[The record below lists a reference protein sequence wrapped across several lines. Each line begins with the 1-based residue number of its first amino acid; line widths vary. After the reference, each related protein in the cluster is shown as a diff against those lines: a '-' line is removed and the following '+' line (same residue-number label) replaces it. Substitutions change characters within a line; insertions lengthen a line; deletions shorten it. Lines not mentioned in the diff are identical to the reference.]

1 MHGHGVHLHSLATIS
16 RWRGRSSNQSP
27 VTQFFIMLHSISSR
41 NFVTSVPRN
50 DEFRYLINGIE
61 MTRSDVLNVHPTDRT
76 VAHWSIIV
84 DWDLQRTRQYVVVDP
99 MDPTGLL
106 YLNHAEYLSQM
117 KVCASAS
124 LMLIVVARP
133 GSRRPVPISS
143 SHTSSTS
150 NDDSSQNSPWGVR
163 IESKWSKSSKTS
175 WKQFVTLR
183 NRISRLANRKR
194 GSMMASESYETI
206 ARTVYVWVSQLAHWA
221 EVKNPGTYIR
231 YFIPLVLHLE
241 KLLRCNG
248 QMEAVKY
255 LKVSLFTLYSYISG
269 NPLKSTVPLGIGIRL
284 TNGLPSSWDRDLRL
298 LIRQGRLQP
307 IRITASLLNLYRAL
321 EAPHPDFS
329 VETISKP
336 HPNLEGPVWEEFQT
350 FCRLHW
356 PQMLERHLGN
366 PLPHY
371 EYKSG
376 LFHLIASAGANVT
389 GPAMAG
395 LPRDARAW
403 ELQKENHVANW
414 FRMNGDTEALNMLF
428 TAAREFQFP
437 REDGNAKPQDSEAKP
452 KVNPVL
458 ARMKA
463 EAEASGIS
471 VKTGRPRAE
480 VLAELLAKLD
490 APLEVKPC
498 LGDHPA
504 FTRFFWGTRDRFSST
519 GIPEGYPIDS
529 KEGPDVHAPILGRLH
544 AIDEPAG
551 KVRVVAIAD
560 YWTQVAM
567 KPIHEHLFAL
577 LKGIK
582 TDATFDQ
589 LGRVNEYFQ
598 MGLSPHWSFDLKS
611 ATDLIPLALYKEVL
625 TPLFLKKNG
634 SYAEARD
641 LIDLWAK
648 VLTDRDWLLPDG
660 KGFVRYGTGQ
670 PMGALSSWA
679 SMAMVH
685 HALVQFSAWK
695 AGQQTWYTNY
705 RVLGDDVDIAKSP
718 AVAENYQST
727 CSAFHITIGL
737 LKSLRSEKNVFEFAN
752 QRFCPE
758 GNISP
763 LSYKEELQ
771 AQSWTGRLEFARRI
785 LARFG
790 TSLRDKAS
798 ALLRKAATDTQW
810 RVLHSELS
818 GLRPTVLKS
827 LFGFCLLNPFQNW
840 KEISIDS
847 LVNWV
852 LPVLQEQDKRGISN
866 VKNQPSRL
874 EHFMRVFTRRLLEYT
889 KERLTKRIAA
899 APSCSFMYK
908 WSHDGKNSSY
918 GEVRSKMIQYIDAHL
933 HLPSYG
939 KEDAK
944 GVVAQEELNRLLS
957 GFYSSHDGKPG
968 YLALHP
974 RKENLNRN
982 SKFTVLYVLACFNKR
997 NDQVLKDLKELL
1009 KLVETELK
1017 YLDHNFMIYLGMKTR
1032 KEIFNPFRKAVE
1044 LYARTSNLSDI
1055 VVPDFGKPMSDYF
1068 TQEAIIS
1075 PASGVFSKGTTI
1087 RAESEALAVPFS
1099 ALQLAL
1105 EECFGAHV
1113 PGIPL
1118 IRFQGTGNQNKGKW
1132 MRIISSAAE
1141 TYRKDEVVRQAIHSY
1156 FERVRMNIRRRTRG
1170 GRVEMATG

>member
-1 MHGHGVHLHSLATIS
+1 MDTGSTFTAWPPSAMMERQV
-16 RWRGRSSNQSP
+16 
-27 VTQFFIMLHSISSR
+27 
-41 NFVTSVPRN
+41 SVPTFLLLTYFTMLSYFS
-50 DEFRYLINGIE
+50 FRRSFSEVVPRYSESRFTINGIE
-61 MTRSDVLNVHPTDRT
+61 MTRSDVLKVHPTERS
-76 VAHWSIIV
+76 VAHWAVLV

-99 MDPTGLL
+99 MDPQGLL
-106 YLNHAEYLSQM
+106 YHNHAEYLSLM

-133 GSRRPVPISS
+133 GSQRPVPILDPSI
-143 SHTSSTS
+143 SSTS

-163 IESKWSKSSKTS
+163 IESKWSKASKTS

-183 NRISRLANRKR
+183 NRISRLANRKE
-194 GSMMASESYETI
+194 GIQMASESSKTI
-206 ARTVYVWVSQLAHWA
+206 SRTVYVWVSQLAHWA

-241 KLLRCNG
+241 KLLRHNG

-284 TNGLPSSWDRDLRL
+284 SHGLPCSWDKDLRL
-298 LIRQGRLQP
+298 LIRKGKLQH
-307 IRITASLLNLYRAL
+307 IRILASLLNLYRAL

-329 VETISKP
+329 VETIRKP
-336 HPNLEGPVWEEFQT
+336 HPVMDGPLWEEFQT

-356 PQMLERHLGN
+356 PKILEGHLGK
-366 PLPHY
+366 PLPY
-371 EYKSG
+371 FEYKSG
-376 LFHLIASAGANVT
+376 LYHLIASAGANCT

-395 LPRDARAW
+395 IVRDARAW
-403 ELQKENHVANW
+403 FLHKSNHVADW
-414 FRMNGDTEALNMLF
+414 FALHDDKEALSLLHTAEREFMFPQEDGSAKPVDTE
-428 TAAREFQFP
+428 P
-437 REDGNAKPQDSEAKP
+437 VK

-463 EAEASGIS
+463 EAEASGIA

-480 VLAELLAKLD
+480 VLAELLAKLEEPINT
-490 APLEVKPC
+490 APPI
-498 LGDHPA
+498 GSHPT
-504 FTRFFWGTRDRFSST
+504 FSRFFWGTRDRFSTT
-519 GIPEGYPIDS
+519 GIPEGYPIDE
-529 KEGPDVHAPILGRLH
+529 KEGLHAPVLGRLH

-577 LKGIK
+577 LRGIK

-589 LGRVNEYFQ
+589 IGRVNEYHQ
-598 MGLSPHWSFDLKS
+598 LGLSPHWSFDLKS

-634 SYAEARD
+634 SLSEARE
-641 LIDLWAK
+641 LIELWAK

-660 KGFVRYGTGQ
+660 SGFVRYNTGQ

-695 AGQQTWYTNY
+695 AGQQTWFTSY
-705 RVLGDDVDIAKSP
+705 RVLGDDVDIAKSS
-718 AVAENYQST
+718 AVADNYQCT
-727 CSAFHITIGL
+727 CSAFHIIIGL

-752 QRFCPE
+752 QRFAPD

-810 RVLHSELS
+810 RILHSES
-818 GLRPTVLKS
+818 AGLRPAVLKS
-827 LFGFCLLNPFQNW
+827 LFGFCLVNPFQNW
-840 KEISIDS
+840 KEITIDS
-847 LVNWV
+847 LVTWV
-852 LPVLQEQDKRGISN
+852 LPVLHQQGFVGVSK

-874 EHFMRVFTRRLLEYT
+874 EHFMRVFTRRLLESIE
-889 KERLTKRIAA
+889 KRLLKRIAA
-899 APSCSFMYK
+899 APSLGFMYK
-908 WSHDGKNSSY
+908 FTENKDRSAVNELVKSY
-918 GEVRSKMIQYIDAHL
+918 IANHL
-933 HLPSYG
+933 HLPAYG
-939 KEDAK
+939 KADASDK
-944 GVVAQEELNRLLS
+944 AAREELNRLLT
-957 GFYSSHDGKPG
+957 GFYSSHDGRPG

-974 RKENLNRN
+974 RRANLNRN
-982 SKFTVLYVLACFNKR
+982 AKFSVLYVLACFSKR
-997 NDQVLKDLKELL
+997 NEQVLKELRALL
-1009 KLVETELK
+1009 KTVQTEIK
-1017 YLDHNFMIYLGMKTR
+1017 HLDHNFMVYLGMKTR
-1032 KEIFNPFRKAVE
+1032 KEIFNPFTKAIS
-1044 LYARTSNLSDI
+1044 LYAEVSNLSDT

-1068 TQEAIIS
+1068 TQETVKS
-1075 PASGVFSKGTTI
+1075 PASGVFAKQNVIKPET
-1087 RAESEALAVPFS
+1087 EAIAAPME

-1105 EECFGAHV
+1105 EECFGVHV

-1118 IRFQGTGNQNKGKW
+1118 IRFQGTGNQNKGHW
-1132 MRIISSAAE
+1132 MRIISAAGKTFRE
-1141 TYRKDEVVRQAIHSY
+1141 DESIREAIQSFFALAKKHNAWK
-1156 FERVRMNIRRRTRG
+1156 RAG
-1170 GRVEMATG
+1170 GRVEIL